1 MTDTHRGHEIRTH
14 CRCRMVGRT
23 KTARAPPIRFAI
35 SNAGTATP
43 DPIAAKALQSD
54 RTARGTARGY
64 EYYAITDVAPLLSMQ
79 RMTNAKALA
88 QRKQIREL
96 ECAAGIRLLH
106 GTELN
111 IQPVGSLDGDDEFL
125 STFDIRGLGAFPV
138 PPVAGRNDH
147 PSIARRRTSVRRCDR
162 PSHHPLIGTWTPSFA

>member
-1 MTDTHRGHEIRTH
+1 
-14 CRCRMVGRT
+14 
-23 KTARAPPIRFAI
+23 
-35 SNAGTATP
+35 
-43 DPIAAKALQSD
+43 
-54 RTARGTARGY
+54 
-64 EYYAITDVAPLLSMQ
+64 MQ

-138 PPVAGRNDH
+138 PPVAGRMTTRALRAVEH
-147 PSIARRRTSVRRCDR
+147 PCVDVIG
-162 PSHHPLIGTWTPSFA
+162 HPTTRSSGPGHLSR